1 MKQQWKTWIGWGVM
15 SLVFSSGLMAN
26 TAELVAQQII
36 QARQTHQPIPNI
48 SQMGITDLAHAYRVQ
63 NAVVKAQLAHD
74 EIAGFKACLTTQAMQ
89 SRFGI
94 NRMVF
99 GVLFKSGNISHSPTL
114 TMKPPHRLTIE
125 TELGFITCKPIYKT
139 VHSIDELKS
148 AIGAIVPVLEI
159 PDVGFEQTPFNA
171 IDLVGG
177 NGAAYCYIINNNVNW
192 IHRPLNSIAMSLF
205 HNETIVNQ
213 GEGQD
218 ALGDQWEAL
227 RWLVN
232 QVLAQG
238 WTIKANQL
246 LITGALGEAIDAEPG
261 CYTARFDE
269 GNELSLT
276 ISSQQSH

>member
-1 MKQQWKTWIGWGVM
+1 MKRHWQVWIGWGIVCWG
-15 SLVFSSGLMAN
+15 LSSALLAH
-26 TAELVAQQII
+26 TAERVANQVIH
-36 QARQTHQPIPNI
+36 ARHNHQSIPNI
-48 SQMGITDLAHAYRVQ
+48 SEMGITDLAHAYRVQ
-63 NAVVKAQLAHD
+63 TAVVKAQQEQD
-74 EIAGFKACLTTQAMQ
+74 EIAGFKACLTTHSMQ

-99 GVLFKSGNISHSPTL
+99 GVLFKSGDISRSPTL
-114 TMKPPHRLTIE
+114 FMKPPHHLTIE
-125 TELGFITCKPIYKT
+125 TELGFITSKPIYKT
-139 VHSIDELKS
+139 VHSIEELKS
-148 AIGAIVPVLEI
+148 AIGAVVPVLEV
-159 PDVGFEQTPFNA
+159 PDVGFEQSPFNA

-177 NGAAYCYIINNNVNW
+177 NGAAYCYLINRDVNW
-192 IHRPLNSIAMSLF
+192 LHRPLNTIAVSLF
-205 HNETIVNQ
+205 HNGLIVNQ
-213 GEGQD
+213 GQGQD

-276 ISSQQSH
+276 ITTGM